1 MSEIQNVVTRGN
13 GYTSFFLLCSCSFR
27 TGDTFLHPLVDCNN
41 NSSPPLVAKSS
52 TTINYQL
59 HLSLW
64 TALLPLS
71 ISQKMKMVKT
81 NNVVHDGK
89 ILVFLSFHSQELFLC
104 LSTCYTLPMGEKGGS
119 MTIDGGVFSFLLFGF
134 FSLGV
139 TELINCLTSSFRR
152 IFSELEYSLFL
163 NFSIPMSEEAS
174 EQWSKETQ
182 IEKACNAD
190 NPAWKSTEKCP
201 FPSAFIERAGRTSLL
216 PCSNIC
222 DIKIKCVI

>member
-1 MSEIQNVVTRGN
+1 MN
-13 GYTSFFLLCSCSFR
+13 
-27 TGDTFLHPLVDCNN
+27 
-41 NSSPPLVAKSS
+41 
-52 TTINYQL
+52 
-59 HLSLW
+59 
-64 TALLPLS
+64 
-71 ISQKMKMVKT
+71 MVKT
-81 NNVVHDGK
+81 NTCLTIVVHDEK
-89 ILVFLSFHSQELFLC
+89 ILVFLSFHSQELLLC

-119 MTIDGGVFSFLLFGF
+119 MTVDGGVFSFLLFGFF

-174 EQWSKETQ
+174 EQWSKEMQ

-190 NPAWKSTEKCP
+190 NRAWKSTEKWP

-222 DIKIKCVI
+222 SI